1 MKNGGKNKSVAF
13 IIQCMNSEL
22 SFLCSSGM
30 LESDLEHLEEEVSRE
45 GAEKEL
51 EITDHTP
58 VKTFAE
64 L

>member
-1 MKNGGKNKSVAF
+1 
-13 IIQCMNSEL
+13 MNSEL

-30 LESDLEHLEEEVSRE
+30 LESDLEHLEKEVSRE

-51 EITDHTP
+51 EIPDHTP